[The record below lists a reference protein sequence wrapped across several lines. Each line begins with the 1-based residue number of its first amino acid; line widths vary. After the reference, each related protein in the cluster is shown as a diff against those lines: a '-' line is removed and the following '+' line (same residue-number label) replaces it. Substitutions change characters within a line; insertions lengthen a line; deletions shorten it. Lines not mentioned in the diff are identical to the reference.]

1 MADRETL
8 DGCRPELDTA
18 RPFPHFELVSR
29 SAEELLE
36 FGRLREIVA
45 RYSTCAPGHRA
56 IDALAP
62 RTDADALRTAFDLIR
77 EAIAYLRSGADLGFG
92 GLADPADWLARLAK
106 PASSLSAAEILDAAS
121 LMDTST
127 SLKQTLRGEAT
138 AKYPRLAERA
148 ASLADFRSLAAEIR
162 RAILPNGEISDNA
175 SPALKRIRAAI
186 AQSRE
191 SIQRSLEKI
200 MRARE
205 NDSHEDYVTL
215 RNDRF
220 VIPVRSADRRA
231 IPGVVHGASA
241 TGQTLFVEPLET
253 IELNNRL
260 VQLAEDEAAEIARIL
275 FEFTERLRADR
286 GPLEFAAATI
296 ADLDSVFARARYARE
311 FDAAIPEFSEGNH
324 LRLEAVRN
332 PVLEDSLRRK
342 DRAVV
347 PMSLELGG
355 SETVMVISGPNTG
368 GKTVALKNVG
378 LAALAAQSGIPV
390 PAQRAE
396 LPLFDCVLADIGD
409 EQSISADLST
419 FSAHMLNLKSM
430 LERATDRTLVLVDEM
445 GTGTAPEEGAAIA
458 VALLEEFRARRS
470 LTLATTHHDRLK
482 SYASTTPGIVNA
494 AVEFD
499 EENLRPTYRLL
510 TGVPGVSSGIQIARR
525 LGLPERVIE
534 HAKAGLSPETR
545 EARELIAY
553 LHRSRDEME
562 QIQRQAKDELRQL
575 EAERRALQTDWVERQ
590 RKRISELEKQFAATT
605 KKLET
610 EVARLTA
617 EITDR
622 KFRAQAEKFGARRM
636 SKIESD
642 ARSDADAAVLDTLS
656 SSQADLG
663 AMPEVP
669 KPVEPERLAEGMR
682 IRVRGMK
689 EPVILRRHDLSFAEI
704 QAGPMR
710 MKIPLADILGIESDA
725 GGSSAGKS
733 GGKSGGTAPQRH
745 ITVHSTRADEP
756 SALEINVIGSTVEEA
771 SRRVDKFLDAAALE
785 NLPSVRIIHGHG
797 TGALR
802 RGLAE
807 FLSAHPLVGKFY
819 AEAEDRGGT
828 AITVVDLKN

>member
-1 MADRETL
+1 ML
-8 DGCRPELDTA
+8 TA
-18 RPFPHFELVSR
+18 ARSNSPPPPSPISIQFSLAHVTRANSTPPFPNSPK
-29 SAEELLE
+29 A
-36 FGRLREIVA
+36 II
-45 RYSTCAPGHRA
+45 CASNA
-56 IDALAP
+56 I
-62 RTDADALRTAFDLIR
+62 
-77 EAIAYLRSGADLGFG
+77 
-92 GLADPADWLARLAK
+92 
-106 PASSLSAAEILDAAS
+106 
-121 LMDTST
+121 
-127 SLKQTLRGEAT
+127 
-138 AKYPRLAERA
+138 
-148 ASLADFRSLAAEIR
+148 
-162 RAILPNGEISDNA
+162 
-175 SPALKRIRAAI
+175 
-186 AQSRE
+186 
-191 SIQRSLEKI
+191 
-200 MRARE
+200 
-205 NDSHEDYVTL
+205 
-215 RNDRF
+215 
-220 VIPVRSADRRA
+220 
-231 IPGVVHGASA
+231 
-241 TGQTLFVEPLET
+241 
-253 IELNNRL
+253 
-260 VQLAEDEAAEIARIL
+260 
-275 FEFTERLRADR
+275 
-286 GPLEFAAATI
+286 
-296 ADLDSVFARARYARE
+296 
-311 FDAAIPEFSEGNH
+311 
-324 LRLEAVRN
+324 RN

-430 LERATDRTLVLVDEM
+430 LERATERTLVLVDEM

-562 QIQRQAKDELRQL
+562 QLQHQAKDELRQL

-590 RKRISELEKQFAATT
+590 RKRITELEKQFAATT
-605 KKLET
+605 KKLEAD
-610 EVARLTA
+610 VARLTA

-642 ARSDADAAVLDTLS
+642 ARSEADAAVLDTLS

-710 MKIPLADILGIESDA
+710 MKIPLADILGIEVEAASP
-725 GGSSAGKS
+725 SA
-733 GGKSGGTAPQRH
+733 APQRH

-828 AITVVDLKN
+828 AITVVDLKS

>member
-1 MADRETL
+1 M
-8 DGCRPELDTA
+8 
-18 RPFPHFELVSR
+18 SR

-56 IDALAP
+56 IDQLAP
-62 RTDADALRTAFDLIR
+62 STDADALRSAFELVR
-77 EAIAYLRSGADLGFG
+77 EAIAYLRSGLELGFG
-92 GLADPADWLARLAK
+92 SLADPADWLARLAM

-148 ASLADFRSLAAEIR
+148 ASLSDFRSLSSDIR
-162 RAILPNGEISDNA
+162 RAILPNGEISDGA
-175 SPALKRIRAAI
+175 SPALKRIRATI

-191 SIQRSLEKI
+191 NIQRSLEKI
-200 MRARE
+200 LRVRE

-286 GPLEFAAATI
+286 GPLDFAAATI

-311 FDAAIPEFSEGNH
+311 FDAAIPEFSQGNH
-324 LRLEAVRN
+324 LRLDAVRN
-332 PVLEDSLRRK
+332 PVLEDNLRRR

-355 SETVMVISGPNTG
+355 GETVMVISGPNTG

-378 LAALAAQSGIPV
+378 LAALAGQSGIPV

-445 GTGTAPEEGAAIA
+445 GTGTAPEEGAALA

-525 LGLPERVIE
+525 LGLPAHIVE
-534 HAKAGLSPETR
+534 HARAGLSPETR

-562 QIQRQAKDELRQL
+562 QMQLQAKDELRQL
-575 EAERRALQTDWVERQ
+575 EAERRTLQTDWVERQ
-590 RKRISELEKQFAATT
+590 RKRILELEKQFAATT

-610 EVARLTA
+610 EVARLTG
-617 EITDR
+617 EISDR

-636 SKIESD
+636 TKIESD
-642 ARSDADAAVLDTLS
+642 ARSDADAAVLETLS
-656 SSQADLG
+656 ASQADLG

-669 KPVEPERLAEGMR
+669 KPIAPERLADGMR

-710 MKIPLADILGIESDA
+710 MKVPLADILGIEAEAAEPA
-725 GGSSAGKS
+725 GAASAR
-733 GGKSGGTAPQRH
+733 TV
-745 ITVHSTRADEP
+745 TVHSTRADEP

-828 AITVVDLKN
+828 AITIVDLKS

>member
-1 MADRETL
+1 M
-8 DGCRPELDTA
+8 
-18 RPFPHFELVSR
+18 SR

-45 RYSTCAPGHRA
+45 RYSTCGPGHRA
-56 IDALAP
+56 IDQLAP
-62 RTDADALRTAFDLIR
+62 STDADALRSAFELVR
-77 EAIAYLRSGADLGFG
+77 EAIAYLRSGAELGFG
-92 GLADPADWLARLAK
+92 GLADPADWLARLAM

-127 SLKQTLRGEAT
+127 SLKQALRGEAP
-138 AKYPRLAERA
+138 KYPRLAERA

-175 SPALKRIRAAI
+175 SPALKRIRATI

-191 SIQRSLEKI
+191 NVQRSLEKLL
-200 MRARE
+200 RARE

-220 VIPVRSADRRA
+220 VIPVRSADRRV

-241 TGQTLFVEPLET
+241 TGQTLFIEPLET

-260 VQLAEDEAAEIARIL
+260 VQLAEDEAVEIARIL
-275 FEFTERLRADR
+275 LEFTERLRADR
-286 GPLEFAAATI
+286 GSLEFAAATI

-311 FDAAIPEFSEGNH
+311 FDATIPEFSEGNH
-324 LRLEAVRN
+324 LRLDAVRN
-332 PVLEDSLRRK
+332 PVLEDNLRRK
-342 DRAVV
+342 ERAVV

-355 SETVMVISGPNTG
+355 DETVMVISGPNTG

-378 LAALAAQSGIPV
+378 LAALAGQSGIPI

-445 GTGTAPEEGAAIA
+445 GTGTAPEEGAALA

-510 TGVPGVSSGIQIARR
+510 TGVPGVSSGIQIAGR
-525 LGLPERVIE
+525 LGLPEHIVE
-534 HAKAGLSPETR
+534 HARAGLSPETR

-562 QIQRQAKDELRQL
+562 QMQRQAKDELRQL
-575 EAERRALQTDWVERQ
+575 EADRRALQTDWVERQ
-590 RKRISELEKQFAATT
+590 RKRILELEKQFAATT
-605 KKLET
+605 KKFET

-617 EITDR
+617 EISDR

-636 SKIESD
+636 AKIESD
-642 ARSDADAAVLDTLS
+642 ARSDADAAVLETLS
-656 SSQADLG
+656 ASQADLG
-663 AMPEVP
+663 ATLEVP
-669 KPVEPERLAEGMR
+669 KPVAPERLADGMR

-689 EPVILRRHDLSFAEI
+689 EPVILRRHDPSFAEI

-710 MKIPLADILGIESDA
+710 MKIPLADILGIEA
-725 GGSSAGKS
+725 ETS
-733 GGKSGGTAPQRH
+733 GPDGAAPART

-771 SRRVDKFLDAAALE
+771 SCRVDKFLDAAALE

-828 AITVVDLKN
+828 AITIVDLKE